1 MLGVVGM
8 MVFQQVGRFIESVI
22 EFYMCRVPRR
32 TGKPGKMGRHL
43 PVREKSGNFEQIG
56 EVRENHT

>member
-22 EFYMCRVPRR
+22 EFHICRVPTG
-32 TGKPGKMGRHL
+32 TGKISMKKIEH
-43 PVREKSGNFEQIG
+43 KFI
-56 EVRENHT
+56 